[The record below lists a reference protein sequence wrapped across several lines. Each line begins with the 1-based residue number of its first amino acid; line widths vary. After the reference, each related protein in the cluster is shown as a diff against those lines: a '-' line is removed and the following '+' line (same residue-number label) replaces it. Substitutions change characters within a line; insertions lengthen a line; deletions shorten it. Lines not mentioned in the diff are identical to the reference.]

1 MKTNNKLP
9 TSTIARIRPL
19 EQRLLTAVR
28 AGATERAIETATEIQ
43 ALYGSDRRHPR
54 LLRAKLWMFE
64 SCLDSQRLTYAEAGL
79 IGIRKL
85 ASPRTRL
92 YLEASSLLAVCYL
105 RQRKVA
111 DAKRLIREVIKNI
124 NNISSDRTRHAFQRR
139 LIERVEEECILV
151 ELIGTG
157 DDSLDPEDIHGK
169 AVLLLQNSTDDEI
182 FRLIGNSLPVAGV
195 RLLTDVRDYSIKQ
208 LPEPDQQLLP
218 GPPQSRQS
226 KHLGKMA
233 FALLRR
239 VAWKT
244 LCDADSPIF
253 ALWSKR
259 VPEIFN
265 RSYFAAAIAAS
276 MSSLRI
282 GVPLLASG
290 VVALVM
296 KYSAQEFCEIAKPK
310 GIMMKPNEYND

>member
-1 MKTNNKLP
+1 MKNNNKLSASLLA
-9 TSTIARIRPL
+9 TIRPL
-19 EQRLLTAVR
+19 EQKLLSAVR
-28 AGATERAIETATEIQ
+28 MGATEQAIEVATEIQ

-64 SCLDSQRLTYAEAGL
+64 SCLDSQRLSYAEVGL
-79 IGIRKL
+79 TGIRKL
-85 ASPRTRL
+85 ANTRTRL

-105 RQRKVA
+105 RQKKVA
-111 DAKRLIREVIKNI
+111 DAKRLIREVIRNI
-124 NNISSDRTRHAFQRR
+124 NNIESDRTRHGFQRR
-139 LIERVEEECILV
+139 LIERVEEECIFV
-151 ELIGTG
+151 ELVGTS
-157 DDSLDPEDIHGK
+157 DESLDPEEIHGK
-169 AVLLLQNSTDDEI
+169 AVLLLQNSSDDEI
-182 FRLIGNSLPVAGV
+182 LRLIGNSLPVAGV

-208 LPEPDQQLLP
+208 LPAPDQLLLP
-218 GPPQSRQS
+218 APPQSKQS
-226 KHLGKMA
+226 KHLGKTA

-244 LCDADSPIF
+244 LCNPDSPIYTM
-253 ALWSKR
+253 WSKR

-265 RSYFAAAIAAS
+265 QAYFAGAIVAS

-296 KYSAQEFCEIAKPK
+296 KYSAQEFCEVAKPK
-310 GIMMKPNEYND
+310 GIMMTADEHDD